1 MKAFRFRLQAV
12 LTLREQAEQAAQQ
25 VCAGAC
31 AALDRAAA
39 RLRSAEAGIA
49 ANEQLWRARLAA
61 GLRAEELEQWRL
73 YAGLLYE
80 RRTRMASELA
90 QAREQLEEARR
101 QLLLATRQREALE
114 RLRHRQR
121 RMHDYEAARAEQKF
135 LDELSQR
142 VPLLASSGREQPSLT
157 S

>member
-12 LTLREQAEQAAQQ
+12 LTLREQAEQTAQQ

-31 AALDRAAA
+31 VALDQAAA
-39 RLRSAEAGIA
+39 RLRSAEAEIA
-49 ANEQLWRARLAA
+49 ANDQLWRARLAA

-73 YAGLLYE
+73 YAGLLYD
-80 RRTRMASELA
+80 RRTRMARELA

-101 QLLLATRQREALE
+101 QLLLATRRRETLE

-121 RMHDYEAARAEQKF
+121 RMHDYEAARAEQKL
-135 LDELSQR
+135 LDELSKR
-142 VPLLASSGREQPSLT
+142 VPLLASSGREEPSLM